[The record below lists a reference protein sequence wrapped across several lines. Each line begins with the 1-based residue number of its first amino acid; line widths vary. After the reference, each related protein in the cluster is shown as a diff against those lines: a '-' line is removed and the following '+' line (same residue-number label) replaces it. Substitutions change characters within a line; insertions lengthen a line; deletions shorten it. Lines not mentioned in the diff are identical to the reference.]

1 MLALMA
7 SITISLD
14 PVLVKVGS
22 FSLRWY
28 GLMYVVGIAIGLLV
42 LQPYARRR
50 DVTSDQLWNIFW
62 GVAIASL
69 VGGRLYYVLQSDP
82 GSYVHHPGDLFAF
95 WQGGMAF
102 YGAIFLGVPALLL
115 LAYQQRVPLGVALDC
130 VAIFAPLSQAVGRI
144 GNIIN
149 GDIVGYQSDAPW
161 STIYTNSHSFAPLN
175 TAVQPAAA
183 YELLFGLA
191 LFAVLWP
198 LRYRVQPAGMLF
210 VLYLSLYNVGQF
222 FLFIVRDNDIV
233 LFHLKQ
239 AQVTAVAVQI
249 GLLPV
254 AWLIAR
260 RPWWFDPAY
269 AGDEDY
275 SDEDYSGEEDEAGD
289 APDGYAMAGET
300 QDDGAPRGVPST
312 EGIPMV
318 AGEPASSETDPRDIP
333 SHSRA

>member
-14 PVLVKVGS
+14 PVLVKLGS

-50 DVTSDQLWNIFW
+50 AVTSDQLWNIFW
-62 GVAIASL
+62 GVAIAAL

-82 GSYVHHPGDLFAF
+82 GSYVQHPGDLFAF

-102 YGAIFLGVPALLL
+102 YGAIFLGIPVLLL

-130 VAIFAPLSQAVGRI
+130 VALFAPLSQAVGRI

-149 GDIVGYQSDAPW
+149 GDIVGYPSNAPW
-161 STIYTNSHSFAPLN
+161 ATIYTNSHSFAPLN

-198 LRYRVQPAGMLF
+198 LRFRVRPAGMLF

-222 FLFIVRDNDIV
+222 FLFIVRDNEIV

-239 AQVTAVAVQI
+239 AQVTAIAVQL
-249 GLLPV
+249 GLIPV

-269 AGDEDY
+269 AGDEDDA
-275 SDEDYSGEEDEAGD
+275 DEREDEAD
-289 APDGYAMAGET
+289 ASDGSAMTDQT
-300 QDDGAPRGVPST
+300 QDDGITPGAPS
-312 EGIPMV
+312 
-318 AGEPASSETDPRDIP
+318 AGEISMAARTESPEAGWGETPNQPRT
-333 SHSRA
+333 